1 MNGEFSW
8 TFNSIR
14 VYLRLV
20 QVKWRNGKGGGAK
33 NRRQKREKSDDSW
46 HGWQLH
52 HIIQNFI
59 KSWKASSSSS
69 KISINYNDPCVC
81 SDSNL
86 ERTMQQCFH
95 YVSHALHVRTYNV
108 RLCLRIYCMKHTA
121 PYWAHICSYTET
133 RVYLL
138 PVRYSPSHLNRFG
151 IESIDDVHV
160 QLHGI
165 EWLNSEMSRNGVCV
179 CLCVTLPDLFQASQ
193 LLGNASRM
201 AGRNQMLHGE
211 QTFRFHRFVLLTLH
225 RCQEHRAERALA
237 NTSMDLKD
245 PVHIWNLGPQIG
257 NQSWNGNATIGRAHA
272 RQKQRAKKDK
282 ANELEKARFSHMFVR
297 FESISPVNALFSFD
311 GNDSDSTF
319 FRQRNRFRFVTKK

>member
-1 MNGEFSW
+1 MWTASFRGLLTLSGCIWDLKKKKIFWRFKWNGEMG
-8 TFNSIR
+8 R
-14 VYLRLV
+14 
-20 QVKWRNGKGGGAK
+20 GGAK
-33 NRRQKREKSDDSW
+33 NRKQKREKSDDSW

-179 CLCVTLPDLFQASQ
+179 FMCDLTRSLSSISAPGQCVSDGRSES
-193 LLGNASRM
+193 NASR
-201 AGRNQMLHGE
+201 RTN
-211 QTFRFHRFVLLTLH
+211 V
-225 RCQEHRAERALA
+225 
-237 NTSMDLKD
+237 
-245 PVHIWNLGPQIG
+245 
-257 NQSWNGNATIGRAHA
+257 
-272 RQKQRAKKDK
+272 
-282 ANELEKARFSHMFVR
+282 
-297 FESISPVNALFSFD
+297 SISSVCAPDTSSMPGTPSWTCPRQYVD
-311 GNDSDSTF
+311 GP
-319 FRQRNRFRFVTKK
+319 